1 MPQIVYGKT
10 RIQRSKPKIKIIGL
24 YVVAWKH
31 KHEQSGLDEFFILT
45 FLHLRIRLNELVNRI
60 NEVGK
65 RDKKSPELKCCPLR
79 RVLDQLSLCITVIFG
94 VLERR
99 WMSQV
104 VVWRVIIRAEGKAY
118 FFHSFCKERTLIFC
132 V

>member
-10 RIQRSKPKIKIIGL
+10 RIQRSKPKVKIIGL
-24 YVVAWKH
+24 YVLPWKY

-65 RDKKSPELKCCPLR
+65 RDRTSPELKCCPLGR
-79 RVLDQLSLCITVIFG
+79 DLDQLSLCRPVIFG
-94 VLERR
+94 VLERK
-99 WMSQV
+99 WMPQV
-104 VVWRVIIRAEGKAY
+104 VFGE
-118 FFHSFCKERTLIFC
+118 
-132 V
+132 